1 MTDRQP
7 TLEKFPRIITYEDK
21 SSPVIPRTPTLLR
34 RSGVL
39 TQSQITQLR
48 NDASTRPT
56 INVAELLKD
65 ISNEQTQHIEGQT
78 IESIARSIYDSL
90 SLNVPANMVQP
101 FYEKLAGFRY
111 IDKVY
116 LLHRGKYVRWIRNN
130 TAPPKLENGG
140 IVVDTKITDNGVV
153 VLCKFGSR
161 FTQYRF
167 NECITYQKLSPDE
180 MLVLS
185 AYSAM

>member
-1 MTDRQP
+1 MNRQT
-7 TLEKFPRIITYEDK
+7 TLEKCPQIQ
-21 SSPVIPRTPTLLR
+21 PLLM
-34 RSGVL
+34 
-39 TQSQITQLR
+39 QIR
-48 NDASTRPT
+48 NDVSTRPT

-65 ISNEQTQHIEGQT
+65 VSNEQTLHLEGQT
-78 IESIARSIYDSL
+78 IESIARAIYNSL
-90 SLNVPANMVQP
+90 SMNVPTNMVQP
-101 FYEKLAGFRY
+101 FYDKLAGFRY

-130 TAPPKLENGG
+130 TTPPKLENGG

-167 NECITYQKLSPDE
+167 NDCITYQKLTHDE

-185 AYSAM
+185 AYSALENQ

>member
-1 MTDRQP
+1 MTNRQT
-7 TLEKFPRIITYEDK
+7 TLENSTYLQD
-21 SSPVIPRTPTLLR
+21 
-34 RSGVL
+34 
-39 TQSQITQLR
+39 QITQLR

-56 INVAELLKD
+56 INVSELLKD
-65 ISNEQTQHIEGQT
+65 VSNEQTQHLEGQT

-90 SLNVPANMVQP
+90 SLNVPKQMVQP
-101 FYEKLAGFRY
+101 FYDKLTGFRY

-130 TAPPKLENGG
+130 TTPPKLENGG

-167 NECITYQKLSPDE
+167 NECITYQKLTPDE

-185 AYSAM
+185 AYSALQNAVFP